1 MRIISQKELEE
12 IIAKHKKWLKDEEGG
27 ERADL
32 QLTNLRNVNLRGA
45 NLQGAD
51 LQEADLRGAD
61 LHGAILRKAYLRD
74 TNLQGA
80 NLQDSCLSYALLR
93 CANLHGANLHNA
105 QLRCTNLQDSNLSNA
120 DLSYANLRYA
130 DLNEA
135 DLQDTKLLKTI
146 LYMANV
152 NHIARQWFMIADHI
166 GSRKAKTLYFADID
180 TVQCG
185 CWRNYGG
192 GTLDKFKARIDE
204 VYSADS
210 KDRFCQYHRIEYL
223 SAIKMFESMREAYL
237 KEAEKEKRQ

>member
-32 QLTNLRNVNLRGA
+32 QLANLRNVNLRGA

-74 TNLQGA
+74 
-80 NLQDSCLSYALLR
+80 SCLSYAWLQR
-93 CANLHGANLHNA
+93 ANLHGVNLCNA
-105 QLRCTNLQDSNLSNA
+105 ELIHTNLQNSDLSNA
-120 DLSYANLRYA
+120 DLSEANLQYA
-130 DLNEA
+130 DLSEA
-135 DLQDTKLLKTI
+135 NLQDTKLLKTI
-146 LYMANV
+146 LYKANV
-152 NHIARQWFMIADHI
+152 EYITRQWLVIVDHI

-180 TVQCG
+180 TVRCG
-185 CWRNYGG
+185 CWHSGTG
-192 GTLDKFKARIDE
+192 GTLNEFKLRIDK
-204 VYSADS
+204 VYPADS
-210 KDRFCQYHRIEYL
+210 ENEEYQRYRLEYL

-237 KEAEKEKRQ
+237 KSAEKEKRQ